1 MDDDARLAELERESA
16 ERTAELHAIAAELPR
31 ALGRRALVRT
41 LVGDIRSSLDP
52 GALVART
59 RWALVRRGRSAWT
72 SITRVARPSR

>member
-41 LVGDIRSSLDP
+41 LVGDMRSSLDA

-59 RWALVRRGRSAWT
+59 RWAIVRRGRSAWT
-72 SITRVARPSR
+72 SITRLAHPSR